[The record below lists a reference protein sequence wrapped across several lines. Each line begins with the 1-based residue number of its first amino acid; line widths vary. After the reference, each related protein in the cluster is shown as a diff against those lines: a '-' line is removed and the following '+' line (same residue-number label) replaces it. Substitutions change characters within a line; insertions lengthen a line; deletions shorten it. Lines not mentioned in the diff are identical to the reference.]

1 MKDPADWF
9 EAALES
15 SLTRAGVRLD
25 PTAPATDLPLP
36 AHETPLAPALR
47 RALVHSSN
55 FAAEQ
60 TLRVLGAELLGDGSL
75 QGGVEAMERQ
85 LEELVGNLPR
95 STHLADASGL
105 SRTNRVTAAM
115 VVEVLLAALS
125 AQPAVLELLPRPEGE
140 GTLAARFVGSPVAS
154 RVRAKTGWIAGT
166 SALSGILE
174 TAGGA
179 RRPFAILMSY
189 DAGRGGLN
197 ARLKVLQERMV
208 EAMDRL
214 PAGDHNAVR
223 NAHHG
228 SRS

>member
-1 MKDPADWF
+1 
-9 EAALES
+9 
-15 SLTRAGVRLD
+15 
-25 PTAPATDLPLP
+25 
-36 AHETPLAPALR
+36 LR

-75 QGGVEAMERQ
+75 QGGIEAMQRQ

-105 SRTNRVTAAM
+105 SRTNRVTPAM
-115 VVEVLLAALS
+115 VVEVLLAATS
-125 AQPAVLELLPRPEGE
+125 AHPAVLELLPRPGGE
-140 GTLAARFVGSPVAS
+140 GTLAARFVGSNVAS

-174 TAGGA
+174 TENGDL
-179 RRPFAILMSY
+179 RPFAILMSY
-189 DAGRGGLN
+189 DPQRGGLN
-197 ARLKVLQERMV
+197 AQLKKLQERMV

-214 PAGDHNAVR
+214 PGAGRDAGYPV
-223 NAHHG
+223 HHG
-228 SRS
+228 SRP